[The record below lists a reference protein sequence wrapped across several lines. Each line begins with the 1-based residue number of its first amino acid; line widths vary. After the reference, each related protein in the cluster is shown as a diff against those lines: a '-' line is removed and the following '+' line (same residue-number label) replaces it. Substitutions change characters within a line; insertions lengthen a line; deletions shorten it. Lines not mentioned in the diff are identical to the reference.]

1 MVGSNTPKLDITG
14 STVNLDPA
22 DPTKLDVRM
31 KVANLSSLPS
41 ATDVTGGAFV
51 DYLTSWNFHVPGNT
65 QAQYDSTGNVY
76 YAYLEVNTAA
86 TSPST
91 ATTAYDGNTCSIG
104 TTHPKD
110 LVYPGQHLITYRVN
124 QAAGTIDLFV
134 PRSDVGNPSVGSTLF
149 SVTAHTVD
157 QAAAAG
163 PFDCSTRDPNG
174 NNQDPA
180 GQMFNVYDKSAAY
193 TSILGTQ
200 SGDGGSCHEGDGTG
214 HVRGTQAGTASFSM
228 DADRCEDRDTD
239 SVTYQ
244 DAAWHELPVHGGDRG
259 GVQRRRLDAH
269 GDADRHRAGQRIA
282 HHIRRD
288 RCRQRHDQPGLL
300 RHHPG
305 QRLRQQRLAAR
316 RDHHPALAGR
326 RAAIT

>member
-1 MVGSNTPKLDITG
+1 VVGSNTPKLDITG

-51 DYLTSWNFHVPGNT
+51 DYLTSWNYHVPGNT

-104 TTHPKD
+104 TTHPKE
-110 LVYPGQHLITYRVN
+110 LVYPGQHLITYHVN

-134 PRSDVGNPSVGSTLF
+134 PRSDVGNPSVGSTLY

-180 GQMFNVYDKSAAY
+180 GQVFNVYDKSAAY

-200 SGDGGSCHEGDGTG
+200 SGDGGSCHEGDGAG

-244 DAAWHELPVHGGDRG
+244 DAGTSFQSTAVTGAVFNDVGSTHTVTLIGTGLVNNSPTTFVATAVDNGTTS
-259 GVQRRRLDAH
+259 LDSF
-269 GDADRHRAGQRIA
+269 
-282 HHIRRD
+282 
-288 RCRQRHDQPGLL
+288 
-300 RHHPG
+300 
-305 QRLRQQRLAAR
+305 
-316 RDHHPALAGR
+316 
-326 RAAIT
+326 AITLGNGYANSGTLLDGIITLH